1 MIYGKCFVNHSFS
14 GFAQN
19 WICVFLSTESAV
31 LIRSGYSFVAV
42 EVKVWKYNKTLNVRF
57 PGKPVSFVFP
67 RVVLFPS
74 TSCRDTSNMVTER
87 VYSKLKTC
95 WKSVVF
101 TNKVG
106 KNSRGFVGVFNKTI
120 IPLAFAGYELVITN
134 SALRAS
140 WLSTISCPKR
150 TLEINVINYEG
161 RGKCFQPPPS
171 APIITGWLH
180 LPRLWLFRI

>member
-1 MIYGKCFVNHSFS
+1 MQIIYGKCFVNHSFS

-19 WICVFLSTESAV
+19 WICVFLSTESTV

-42 EVKVWKYNKTLNVRF
+42 EVKVWKYNKTPNVRF
-57 PGKPVSFVFP
+57 PWKPVSFVFP

-74 TSCRDTSNMVTER
+74 TSCRDTSDMVTEL
-87 VYSKLKTC
+87 VCSKIKTC

-120 IPLAFAGYELVITN
+120 ISPAFVGYEMVIAN

-140 WLSTISCPKR
+140 FATYHLMSNAYSW
-150 TLEINVINYEG
+150 N
-161 RGKCFQPPPS
+161 KC
-171 APIITGWLH
+171 
-180 LPRLWLFRI
+180 

>member
-1 MIYGKCFVNHSFS
+1 MQIIYGKCFVNHSFR

-19 WICVFLSTESAV
+19 WICVFLRIESTV

-57 PGKPVSFVFP
+57 LGKPVSFVFP

-87 VYSKLKTC
+87 VCSKLKTC

-106 KNSRGFVGVFNKTI
+106 NILGDPGADSGGEGESKRGGKYGTKKSK
-120 IPLAFAGYELVITN
+120 ER
-134 SALRAS
+134 RAVLYFS
-140 WLSTISCPKR
+140 SCH
-150 TLEINVINYEG
+150 I
-161 RGKCFQPPPS
+161 FPPV
-171 APIITGWLH
+171 
-180 LPRLWLFRI
+180 